1 MAINLLDDEDGI
13 SEAGY
18 QSLQEFVYETAPG
31 SCDDIFKAVN
41 GAQGRCYLP
50 EDHGIVA

>member
-1 MAINLLDDEDGI
+1 MAIQLLDDEDGI

-18 QSLQEFVYETAPG
+18 QALQEFVRETANG
-31 SCDDIFKAVN
+31 SCDDIFSAAH
-41 GAQGRCYLP
+41 GTQGRVYLP